1 MESAFKKAC
10 GVAFHDDADHL
21 RSIFWT
27 LYAVALV
34 CFGSRLV
41 ARSRRFGG
49 KFWWDDWFIVASFA
63 VLSAVTIGAE
73 ISESGQHRSDSADE
87 S

>member
-1 MESAFKKAC
+1 MENAFKKAC
-10 GVAFHDDADHL
+10 GVESHDEGNHL
-21 RSIFWT
+21 RSIFWS
-27 LYAVALV
+27 LYAVALL

-63 VLSAVTIGAE
+63 VLSAVTVGAE
-73 ISESGQHRSDSADE
+73 ISESGQRPRPE
-87 S
+87 LR